1 MVKNKIRMSNLL
13 SDEENIWEF
22 VKCLFESYQ
31 GKQLVKHQI
40 ESYNDFVNNKIDDI
54 IEQYN
59 PLSIFHD
66 YNSQTN
72 SYNNEIYVSMSN
84 PVMTKPTIH
93 ENDGSTKPMIPS
105 EARLRNF
112 TYSASLFVDIN
123 IRYVCKDQE
132 TEKIQ
137 ESKRKINKINIGKIP
152 IMIMSQHCILN
163 DLENKKINM
172 GECTYDNGGYFII
185 NGSEKVIVCQE
196 RVAENKIY
204 VFKANKSSG
213 KYSHVAEVKSVPEK
227 KFLPPKNVSIKITSK
242 NGIYGKT
249 IKITV
254 PHIKQD
260 IPIFILFK
268 ALGLES
274 DKDII
279 ESIVDDI
286 NDHNNFEIIQL
297 LKPSLEEA
305 SIITTQQLAMEYLT
319 KYTVCTNQPKDIK
332 IEKDKKISIVNDIL
346 TKEFLPHLGYSFKKK
361 ILYTG
366 LMINK
371 LLSAYTGK
379 IEYDDRDSYI
389 NKRIDS
395 PGILLASLFRQYYT
409 KLIKDMRNAVMK
421 ELNQGVWKSSKKID
435 DVINNNNIYKLL
447 KSTTI
452 ETGMKYALA
461 TGNWGLK
468 TGSSKVGIAQVLSR
482 LTFASTLSHLR
493 RLNTPIEKTGKLIAP
508 RKLHN
513 TTWGYI
519 CPAETPEGGS
529 IGVVKN
535 LAIASYITNESNSDI
550 IKECLKEF
558 EVIELENANRDDITT
573 KGKIFINGDW
583 YGLYEDLSHI
593 SKELKSR
600 KRLGS
605 INIYTSI
612 VWDIKNNELQIYTDA
627 GRCVRPL
634 FIVENGDLNIND
646 VLIKNMR
653 KKRIKWNDLL
663 LGGVKNKNAVIEYL
677 DAQETET
684 SLIAMDREKLD
695 TKKYNNHIFKYTH
708 AEIHPCLIL
717 GVLASSIPFPDHN
730 QSPRNT
736 YQSAM
741 GKQAMGIYS
750 TNFRSRMDTLGHVL
764 SYPMKPLVTTRMNS
778 LMNIDKIPNGMN
790 VVVAIATYSGY
801 NQEDSII
808 MNKSSIDRGLFR
820 STFYRTYK
828 DEEKKNQLSGEEEK
842 FCNPSRNI
850 TKGIKPGDY
859 SKLDSNGFA
868 KINSKMEGGD
878 AIIGKVIPIK
888 QTMETSKDRK
898 KFRDSSST
906 LRNNE
911 DGYIDNIY
919 KSRNGDGYGFVKVR
933 VRSERIPT
941 VGDKFSSRH
950 GQKGTVG
957 MVYNQEDMPFT
968 KDGISPDLIINP
980 HAIPSRMTIGQ
991 LVECIM
997 GKACVCMGRY
1007 GDATPFNGVQVNDLC
1022 NILED
1027 CGFERNANEI
1037 MYNGRNG
1044 EQLKCSIFIGP
1055 TYYQRLKHMVD
1066 DKMHSRSTGPLVLL
1080 TRQPSEGRSRDGG
1093 LRFGEMERD
1102 CMIAHGASQFLKERL
1117 MDVSDNYRVFIC
1129 KKSGLIAAVN
1139 PDKNI
1144 YNSFSENST
1153 SFSEIRIPYA
1163 CKLLIQEL
1171 QTMSITPRL
1180 ITS

>member
-1 MVKNKIRMSNLL
+1 MILTKNKMADLL
-13 SDEENIWEF
+13 KNEENTWEF
-22 VKCLFESYQ
+22 VQCLFNSFE
-31 GKQLVKHQI
+31 GKQLVRHQI
-40 ESYNDFVNNKIDDI
+40 ESYNDFVNSKIEDT

-66 YNSQTN
+66 YNPKN
-72 SYNNEIYVSMSN
+72 NNYNNEIYVSLSN
-84 PVMTKPTIH
+84 ALLTKPTIH
-93 ENDGSTKPMIPS
+93 ENDGSTKPMLPS

-112 TYSASLFVDIN
+112 TYSASLFVDIQVKF
-123 IRYVCKDQE
+123 ICKDPSTDKVTE
-132 TEKIQ
+132 TTK
-137 ESKRKINKINIGKIP
+137 KLNKINIGKIP
-152 IMIMSQHCILN
+152 IMIMSDYCILN
-163 DLENKKINM
+163 DNIGKKKM
-172 GECTYDNGGYFII
+172 DFGECTYDNGGYFII
-185 NGSEKVIVCQE
+185 NGSEKVVVCQE

-213 KYSHVAEVKSVPEK
+213 KYSHVVEVKSVPEK
-227 KFLPPKNVSIKITSK
+227 KFLPPKNVSIKYTSK
-242 NGIYGKT
+242 SGIYGRT
-249 IKITV
+249 IKITI

-274 DKDII
+274 DRDII
-279 ESIVDDI
+279 DAIIDI
-286 NDHNNFEIIQL
+286 EDPNNYEIIQL

-305 SIITTQQLAMEYLT
+305 NTIHTQQLAIEYLT
-319 KYTVCTNQPKDIK
+319 KYTICTNQPKDIK

-346 TKEFLPHLGYSFKKK
+346 SKEFLPHLGYSYKKK
-361 ILYTG
+361 IGYTG
-366 LMINK
+366 LMVNK
-371 LLSAYTGK
+371 LLSAFTGK
-379 IEYDDRDSYI
+379 IDYDDRDSYI

-409 KLIKDMRNAVMK
+409 KLIKDMRNSVMK
-421 ELNQGVWKSSKKID
+421 ELNQGLWKSSKKID
-435 DVINNNNIYKLL
+435 DVINTNNIYKLL

-468 TGSSKVGIAQVLSR
+468 SMNSKVGIAQVLSR
-482 LTFASTLSHLR
+482 LTYLSTLSHLR
-493 RLNTPIEKTGKLIAP
+493 RLCTPIEKTGKLIAP

-513 TTWGYI
+513 TSWGYI

-529 IGVVKN
+529 VGVVKN
-535 LAIASYITNESNSDI
+535 LAISSYITNESNSDV
-550 IKECLKEF
+550 IKELLKEF
-558 EVIELENANRDDITT
+558 DFIEFDNATPKEI
-573 KGKIFINGDW
+573 KSYGKVFINGDW
-583 YGLYEDLSHI
+583 YGLSQDLSSL
-593 SKELKSR
+593 SKEFKLR
-600 KRLGS
+600 KRLGI
-605 INIYTSI
+605 INVYTSI
-612 VWDIKNNELQIYTDA
+612 VWDIKNNELLIYTDA
-627 GRCVRPL
+627 GRCVRPV
-634 FIVENGDLNIND
+634 FIVENDDVNINEI
-646 VLIKNMR
+646 LIRNIKKN
-653 KKRIKWNDLL
+653 RIRWNDLL
-663 LGGVKNKNAVIEYL
+663 LGGIKNKSAVIEYI

-684 SLIAMDREKLD
+684 CLIAMDAQKLKEKSGNEI
-695 TKKYNNHIFKYTH
+695 KRYTH
-708 AEIHPCLIL
+708 CEIHPSLIL

-741 GKQAMGIYS
+741 GKQAMGIYA
-750 TNFRSRMDTLGHVL
+750 TNFRNRMDTLGHVL
-764 SYPMKPLVTTRMNS
+764 SYPMKPLVGTRMNS
-778 LMNIDKIPNGMN
+778 LMNADKVPNGMN
-790 VVVAIATYSGY
+790 VVVAIASYSGY
-801 NQEDSII
+801 NQEDSVI

-842 FCNPSRNI
+842 FCNPNRGI

-859 SKLDSNGFA
+859 SKLDNKGFA
-868 KINSKMEGGD
+868 KLNAKMDGGD
-878 AIIGKVIPIK
+878 VIIGKVVPIK
-888 QTMETSKDRK
+888 QTLETSKDRK

-911 DGYIDNIY
+911 DGYIDHIY
-919 KSRNGDGYGFVKVR
+919 KSRNGEGYGFVKVR
-933 VRSERIPT
+933 VRSDRIPT

-968 KDGISPDLIINP
+968 KDGISPDIIINP

-997 GKACVCMGRY
+997 GKAGVCLGRY
-1007 GDATPFNGVQVNDLC
+1007 GDATPFNGIQVNQIGDL
-1022 NILED
+1022 LEE

-1066 DKMHSRSTGPLVLL
+1066 DKIHSRATGPLVLL

-1129 KKSGLIAAVN
+1129 KKSGLISAVN

-1153 SFSEIRIPYA
+1153 SFSEVRIPYA